1 MSEVMKVLLTGSADN
16 LECAAKAVC
25 TSLQSMKINALSIY
39 SELLNDN
46 KSLKDRFLMQIK
58 DEEEKLNFLKNSDS
72 DKSVLIVC
80 GGLLDV
86 KQKLSDSEFADIL
99 AESDETEDKIRNA
112 YDAVF
117 CLTSSDKCNNI
128 DNLLLSFWTGTEHL
142 RLVNIAHSF
151 ERLLREIKAVLGIP
165 KPIEIERK
173 FLIEYPDISL
183 LTGLDTCRKIPIT
196 QAYLNTPD
204 EGQFRIRKRGSGKD
218 SLFIKTVKV
227 KISDY
232 KRIEIENYI
241 SESDYNNYLSDV
253 KHISGIISK
262 DRYCI
267 MSDGYY
273 FELDVYPFF
282 TDRATLEIE
291 LLSENEEFTIPPF
304 VSVIRDVSSEPEYRN
319 FALAARFGKS
329 NLEQKIRK

>member
-16 LECAAKAVC
+16 IQCAAKAVC
-25 TSLQSMKINALSIY
+25 NSLQSMSINALSINGV
-39 SELLNDN
+39 SLNESKN
-46 KSLKDRFLMQIK
+46 LKDKFLQQIK
-58 DEEEKLNFLKNSDS
+58 DEDINLRFLKNSDS

-80 GGLLDV
+80 GGLLDI
-86 KQKLSDSEFADIL
+86 KYKLSDTEFSEIL
-99 AESDETEDKIRNA
+99 TASGESEDKIRNS

-117 CLTSSDKCNNI
+117 YLISSDNCSNI
-128 DNLLLSFWTGTEHL
+128 DNSLLSLWTGTEHL
-142 RLVNIAHSF
+142 RVINVSHSF
-151 ERLLREIKAVLGIP
+151 ERLLCEMNAVLGIP
-165 KPIEIERK
+165 KPVEIERK

-183 LTGLDTCRKIPIT
+183 LTGLDTCRKVSIT

-204 EGQFRIRKRGSGKD
+204 EGQFRIRKRGSGED

-227 KISDY
+227 KISDL

-241 SESDYNNYLSDV
+241 SESEYNNYLSDV

-267 MSDGYY
+267 VSDGHY

-291 LLSENEEFTIPPF
+291 LLSESEEFTIPKF
-304 VSVIRDVSSEPEYRN
+304 VKVICDVSCEPEYRN
-319 FALAARFGKS
+319 FALAAKYGKT
-329 NLEQKIRK
+329 NLV